1 MNMHS
6 LPPLL
11 QRLPKMDILGIPVV
25 AIGWQEALDVL
36 STCLREHR
44 FTPMGFLN
52 AHNANVARSDGEFA
66 RALDDFLVLPDGVGV
81 DIAARWL
88 HGRPFPANL
97 NGTDFVPALIAS
109 HSRPLKVALLGATRE
124 NAGGA
129 AEELAGIAPQHDYRV
144 IHDGYFTPEQE
155 ADILV
160 EIADYR
166 PDILLVA
173 MGVPRQELWIERNL
187 TTAHCTMPI
196 AVGAL
201 LDFLSGSVPRAP
213 VLVRRLRLEW
223 LFRLWVE
230 PGRLWRRYILGNP
243 VFLARVAGQKLASW
257 RSPREPRGDA

>member
-1 MNMHS
+1 MNVQFIPPHRVS
-6 LPPLL
+6 LPE
-11 QRLPKMDILGIPVV
+11 MDVLGIPVA
-25 AIGWQEALDVL
+25 AIGWQEAIDVL
-36 STCLREHR
+36 RCRLHERR
-44 FTPMGFLN
+44 YTPLGFLN
-52 AHNANVARSDGEFA
+52 AHNANVACTDPEFA
-66 RALDDFLVLPDGVGV
+66 DALSDFLILPDGVGV
-81 DIAARWL
+81 DIAAKWL

-97 NGTDFVPALIAS
+97 NGTDFVPALITS
-109 HSRPLKVALLGATRE
+109 HPGRLKVALLGATRE

-129 AEELAGIAPQHDYRV
+129 AEQLAALAPQHEYRV
-144 IHDGYFTPEQE
+144 IHDGFFTPQQE

-160 EIADYR
+160 DIADYR

-213 VLVRRLRLEW
+213 LWVRRLRLEW

-230 PGRLWRRYILGNP
+230 PGRLWRRYIVGNP
-243 VFLARVAGQKLASW
+243 LFLARVAAQKLGL
-257 RSPREPRGDA
+257 RRPRGEPLHHA